1 MAEIVLCTG
10 SKVAVRGAGSTLT
23 VGATSLTTRSYVV
36 DDFDLVI
43 ELIPRFQ
50 RWNGNLGL
58 YRPAGKGDTHTII
71 EEGQQFFSNEEDL
84 YQWIAWARR
93 WGGELH
99 YTSDGLLLRWQAR
112 HRGAEEAGPER
123 SLNVDVVQL
132 MLRGRKP
139 HGLSGAD
146 DAAFTI
152 TNAKS
157 GCVVGAAMHST
168 YVASDP
174 ARTAGRAYSGW
185 ARDVMKAHGMI
196 LRHRSK
202 IALRMGV
209 PHGPVDHGARR
220 RLEVTTGGSRL
231 SCRWIARARSSSS
244 STDCAPGTPAAHD
257 FVAPSCRTKNSPESG
272 PFVSR
277 EKSNDFS
284 SGESKGPISVPLA
297 LISAPSLRLSD
308 QPSGVKLAIRR
319 SRRPSR

>member
-23 VGATSLTTRSYVV
+23 VGSTSLTTRSYVV

-50 RWNGNLGL
+50 RWNGNLGI
-58 YRPAGKGDTHTII
+58 YRPAGQGDTHTII

-93 WGGELH
+93 WGGELR
-99 YTSDGLLLRWQAR
+99 YTSNGLLMRWQAR
-112 HRGAEEAGPER
+112 HRGAEEAGPKR

-139 HGLSGAD
+139 HGLQGAD

-168 YVASDP
+168 YVERAGEDCR
-174 ARTAGRAYSGW
+174 AR
-185 ARDVMKAHGMI
+185 VFGM
-196 LRHRSK
+196 
-202 IALRMGV
+202 
-209 PHGPVDHGARR
+209 GARR
-220 RLEVTTGGSRL
+220 DEGARNHLRPGRGSHCARTGPHVRRLR
-231 SCRWIARARSSSS
+231 
-244 STDCAPGTPAAHD
+244 P
-257 FVAPSCRTKNSPESG
+257 
-272 PFVSR
+272 
-277 EKSNDFS
+277 
-284 SGESKGPISVPLA
+284 
-297 LISAPSLRLSD
+297 
-308 QPSGVKLAIRR
+308 IRR
-319 SRRPSR
+319 RQVDDWRQSFVVQVDRTGKVILVFY

>member
-1 MAEIVLCTG
+1 VKNITRPFFRFSFAMQVACALVACGGRPDMAEIVLCTG

-23 VGATSLTTRSYVV
+23 AGATSLTTRSYVV

-58 YRPAGKGDTHTII
+58 YRPAGKGDTHTIL

-93 WGGELH
+93 WGGELR
-99 YTSDGLLLRWQAR
+99 YTSDGLLMRWQVR
-112 HRGAEEAGPER
+112 HRGAEEIGPKR

-139 HGLSGAD
+139 HALQGAD

-168 YVASDP
+168 YVASEP
-174 ARTAGRAYSGW
+174 ARIAGRAYSGW
-185 ARDVMKAHGMI
+185 ARDVMKAHEI
-196 LRHRSK
+196 TYDQVEDR
-202 IALRMGV
+202 IA
-209 PHGPVDHGARR
+209 HG
-220 RLEVTTGGSRL
+220 
-231 SCRWIARARSSSS
+231 RARTAADITTYSPQ
-244 STDCAPGTPAAHD
+244 PGGKD
-257 FVAPSCRTKNSPESG
+257 WRQSYVVQVDRTGKVILV
-272 PFVSR
+272 FY
-277 EKSNDFS
+277 
-284 SGESKGPISVPLA
+284 
-297 LISAPSLRLSD
+297 
-308 QPSGVKLAIRR
+308 
-319 SRRPSR
+319 

>member
-1 MAEIVLCTG
+1 VNKKTRPGLYFSFATLIACALVACGGRPDMAEIVLCTG

-93 WGGELH
+93 WGGELR
-99 YTSDGLLLRWQAR
+99 YTSDGLLMRWQVR
-112 HRGAEEAGPER
+112 HRGAEEAGPKR

-139 HGLSGAD
+139 DGLQGAD
-146 DAAFTI
+146 DAAFAI

-174 ARTAGRAYSGW
+174 ARIGGRAYSGW
-185 ARDVMKAHGMI
+185 ARDVMKAHEI
-196 LRHRSK
+196 TFDQVEDR
-202 IALRMGV
+202 IA
-209 PHGPVDHGARR
+209 HG
-220 RLEVTTGGSRL
+220 
-231 SCRWIARARSSSS
+231 RAR
-244 STDCAPGTPAAHD
+244 T
-257 FVAPSCRTKNSPESG
+257 
-272 PFVSR
+272 
-277 EKSNDFS
+277 
-284 SGESKGPISVPLA
+284 SGEITTYSPPPGVDDWRQSFVVQVD
-297 LISAPSLRLSD
+297 R
-308 QPSGVKLAIRR
+308 SGKVILVFY
-319 SRRPSR
+319 